1 MECVYRKETLHF
13 NSKQPKQVGS
23 KSAVAAFTP
32 VLGASLSSGSDD
44 RPNWRGANIAP
55 SQMDFLDVGWARLGE
70 GAMDP
75 KWDVK
80 WVHWILELHCNAS
93 KAVVL

>member
-1 MECVYRKETLHF
+1 MGHVPKNVHPCGVATRGSVSKRNAPPF

-55 SQMDFLDVGWARLGE
+55 SQMDFLDVG
-70 GAMDP
+70 
-75 KWDVK
+75 
-80 WVHWILELHCNAS
+80 
-93 KAVVL
+93 